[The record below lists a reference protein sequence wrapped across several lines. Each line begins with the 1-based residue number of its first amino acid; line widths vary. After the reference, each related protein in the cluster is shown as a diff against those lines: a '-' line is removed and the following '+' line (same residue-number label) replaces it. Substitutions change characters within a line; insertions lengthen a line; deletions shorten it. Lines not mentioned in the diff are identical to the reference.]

1 MTAPYY
7 QGMYHPH
14 ITQQPGAGEAL
25 AGGLQNVLA
34 ALLQRHALEQ
44 NALMQQADLAQK
56 HALTGEATQRGDYYS
71 AEAAKARQS
80 ATPAPRAGHV
90 QVQPD
95 GSVVLIDPV
104 TGKVTPVQ
112 GARGIPTVHN
122 IDPNSPAGVA
132 SRING
137 PSRPSDSGHVYPIWG
152 DGGGRST

>member
-7 QGMYHPH
+7 GGMYHPY
-14 ITQQPGAGEAL
+14 ISQQPGAGEAI

-44 NALMQQADLAQK
+44 NDQMQQADLAQK
-56 HALTGEATQRGDYYS
+56 QALTGEAQQRGTYYG
-71 AEAAKARQS
+71 AEAQKALRPE
-80 ATPAPRAGHV
+80 TPAPRAGHV

-104 TGKVTPVQ
+104 SGKVTPVP
-112 GARGIPTVHN
+112 GARGIPTQHN

-132 SRING
+132 ARGPMGSRCR
-137 PSRPSDSGHVYPIWG
+137 SRPGPRSL
-152 DGGGRST
+152 GRSCPGRS